1 MATTEDLMRAIM
13 RSGIANAGVD
23 FEDVRAGSVVII
35 KSGFGSEAAE
45 TVTLDNV
52 EADMK
57 NGRAGCD
64 YIDTKNEPRWAYLTQ
79 IVRVVKY

>member
-1 MATTEDLMRAIM
+1 MTTTFDLMQAIQ
-13 RSGIANAGVD
+13 RSGIANAGVAL
-23 FEDVRAGSVVII
+23 EDVRAGSVVVI

-45 TVTLDNV
+45 TVTLSNV
-52 EADMK
+52 EADIK

-64 YIDTKNEPRWAYLTQ
+64 YTDRNGDRRWAYLTQ